1 MLFSPVTVIYKIS
14 ILRENLS
21 GAVTCK
27 WGVSSSTWACRGRW
41 RSHRRRGPHTW
52 ACASCLE
59 CPSPASPSPPARGTS
74 AFLGVCQ
81 QQDHRPFFSQM
92 LWYLLQGCSSVP
104 GIANGIIGRV
114 FRSYSWFLACYS
126 KLQLQLNLWAVWFAE
141 TKLNVTFA
149 STIQLQAPPASV
161 LSLNQ
166 VISGALS
173 TPTAMKMKQRI
184 KINV

>member
-41 RSHRRRGPHTW
+41 RSRRRRGPHTW
-52 ACASCLE
+52 ACASCPE

-104 GIANGIIGRV
+104 GIANGILKNKNSTEW
-114 FRSYSWFLACYS
+114 FKRSNCHEIVHELVSNPSRTC
-126 KLQLQLNLWAVWFAE
+126 K
-141 TKLNVTFA
+141 
-149 STIQLQAPPASV
+149 
-161 LSLNQ
+161 
-166 VISGALS
+166 GALS
-173 TPTAMKMKQRI
+173 NYRKGMVFKGRKGAEIYTVNIDLVQDWSG
-184 KINV
+184 INSFA